1 MSGRQ
6 PMEQALAA
14 YEKKRNESELP
25 YFEMTTQLAALAPPP
40 PELAQAL
47 FALQFNPEQRGRF
60 FSMLAHGVPIP
71 EFFSPENMQ
80 KIMASMP
87 ANSAAS

>member
-1 MSGRQ
+1 
-6 PMEQALAA
+6 MEQALAA
-14 YEKKRNESELP
+14 YEKHRNESELP

-47 FALQFNPEQRGRF
+47 FALQFNPEQRSRF
-60 FSMLAHGVPIP
+60 FGVLAHAVPVQ

-80 KIMASMP
+80 KIMAGNTP
-87 ANSAAS
+87 GTAAS